1 MGVVWTPR
9 ARQQL
14 LAISAY
20 IAQENPTAA
29 RQTIDRIRD
38 AVARLA
44 EHPALGRV
52 GRIAGTRELVIA
64 GTPYIVAYRVREG
77 SLRVLAVI
85 HSSQRWPSNL
95 L

>member
-1 MGVVWTPR
+1 MAVVWTPR

-20 IAQENPTAA
+20 IAQQNPTAA

-44 EHPALGRV
+44 EYPALGRV
-52 GRIAGTRELVIA
+52 GRIAGTRELVIG
-64 GTPYIVAYRVREG
+64 GTPYIVAYRMREG
-77 SLRVLAVI
+77 SLRILAVI
-85 HSSQRWPSNL
+85 HSSQRWPRTL
-95 L
+95 